1 MIKIENLCKRYGDTE
16 VLKDFNLTVPKGS
29 VYGLMGLNGAGKTT
43 IIKHLAGFI
52 KPDSG
57 SVTIDEQKIEDN
69 EDLKSRVLIIP
80 DEVFFFN
87 SYSLSDMRGYYKKIY
102 KGWNEDRFQTIVND
116 FSLNTKKNMGKF
128 SKYAPMTQVLTSK
141 TDKWDLMKL
150 KNLCKAKGIASR
162 TNW

>member
-57 SVTIDEQKIEDN
+57 SVTIDEQQIEDN

-80 DEVFFFN
+80 D
-87 SYSLSDMRGYYKKIY
+87 
-102 KGWNEDRFQTIVND
+102 
-116 FSLNTKKNMGKF
+116 
-128 SKYAPMTQVLTSK
+128 
-141 TDKWDLMKL
+141 
-150 KNLCKAKGIASR
+150 
-162 TNW
+162 

>member
-57 SVTIDEQKIEDN
+57 SVTT
-69 EDLKSRVLIIP
+69 V
-80 DEVFFFN
+80 
-87 SYSLSDMRGYYKKIY
+87 SYTHLDVYKRQ
-102 KGWNEDRFQTIVND
+102 GND
-116 FSLNTKKNMGKF
+116 HKK
-128 SKYAPMTQVLTSK
+128 
-141 TDKWDLMKL
+141 
-150 KNLCKAKGIASR
+150 
-162 TNW
+162 